1 MPIIDL
7 SANIKNIEQLE
18 LPPANKHSV
27 IDTIEQL
34 LKQRTDNDQKDRD
47 NISKACELIQ
57 QTVKTKQLP
66 KHITSFETLVTCC
79 YCHQPAKAKF
89 YISTCRDYLTKNK
102 SNCLKTFRVL
112 CNTRECVD
120 TNWNANCRTWLSY
133 TGRVKHQQK
142 PLDEGKKLDLIQASK
157 GDVLTEFLLKH
168 QQKPVKE
175 VKAFDFIKASK
186 VDALTEARLKVL
198 YPNAEIEPDKI
209 PLGNHSCHYSANCY
223 RHTIDILKQ
232 AVDQRQMLIANVANI
247 TDKSIIELLLKLPGV
262 CLIISDVH
270 RTYPRNPYTATIK
283 NLFAQLQP
291 ININLIHNP
300 EVPFIETSLPHLLL
314 PRVVFVDCGNGPNIN
329 SQGIDHN
336 KQGVFLEN
344 TSANSNIQS
353 QRRDMLSQLQNSNS
367 IRKYVPSKYLLGTL
381 NWTDVGALNSDAM
394 QIQDSRDEIY
404 RQLPWKIFNI
414 LLGKIQTAKI
424 LVP

>member
-1 MPIIDL
+1 MPIINL

-18 LPPANKHSV
+18 LPPANRHPV

-34 LKQRTDNDQKDRD
+34 LKERTGNDQKDWD
-47 NISKACELIQ
+47 NIVKACNLIYQ
-57 QTVKTKQLP
+57 AVKNNQLP
-66 KHITSFETLVTCC
+66 KEIRNFDTPIVCGH
-79 YCHQPAKAKF
+79 CHQRVTAKLS
-89 YISTCRDYLTKNK
+89 ILECREYLSRNSRKCRT
-102 SNCLKTFRVL
+102 TFRVS
-112 CNTRECVD
+112 CSNQECGRKS
-120 TNWNANCRTWLSY
+120 TWNPDRHTWLSSRN
-133 TGRVKHQQK
+133 RVRNRQK
-142 PLDEGKKLDLIQASK
+142 PME
-157 GDVLTEFLLKH
+157 DVLQETRFRAIGKYEKLLNEIE
-168 QQKPVKE
+168 PVEE
-175 VKAFDFIKASK
+175 VKKINLIKASK
-186 VDALTEARLKVL
+186 VDALIEARLKVL

-209 PLGNHSCHYSANCY
+209 FLGNHSCHYSANCY

-247 TDKSIIELLLKLPGV
+247 TDRSIIELLLKLPGV

-270 RTYPRNPYTATIK
+270 RTYSNNPYTTEILR
-283 NLFAQLQP
+283 LFAQLQP
-291 ININLIHNP
+291 IDLNLIQNP
-300 EVPFIETSLPHLLL
+300 KAPVIEIALPPLFL
-314 PRVVFVDCGNGPNIN
+314 PRVLFVNCGNGRGIS

-336 KQGVFLEN
+336 KQGVFLES

-353 QRRDMLSQLQNSNS
+353 QGRDMLSQLQNLNS

-414 LLGKIQTAKI
+414 LLGKIQTTDI